1 MATTLNIKKILIF
14 FPTSLLSQKH
24 VKWEMWF
31 SIFWLVNKEIFQPF
45 PVIRNN
51 YRCKNDNKFVCICDK
66 VYINKV

>member
-31 SIFWLVNKEIFQPF
+31 PIFWLVNKEIFQPF

-51 YRCKNDNKFVCICDK
+51 YR
-66 VYINKV
+66 